1 MNTPGDD
8 GYKHLIG
15 EFRFRGIPERT
26 LEMLKVAA
34 CLVLATWMAACLM
47 TIVYS
52 HEIAVFIRDRSHAER
67 SQ

>member
-1 MNTPGDD
+1 MNTPVDD
-8 GYKHLIG
+8 GYKHHTAT
-15 EFRFRGIPERT
+15 FRFRGIPERT

-47 TIVYS
+47 AVVYS
-52 HEIAVFIRDRSHAER
+52 HEIAVFIVDRSQAER